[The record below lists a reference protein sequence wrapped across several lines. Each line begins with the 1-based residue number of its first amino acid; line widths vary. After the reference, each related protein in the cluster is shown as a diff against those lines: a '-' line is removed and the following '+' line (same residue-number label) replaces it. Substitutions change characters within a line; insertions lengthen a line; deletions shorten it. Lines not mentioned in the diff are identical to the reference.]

1 MDSEKVLIAGM
12 MLAAMVFLGKLL
24 IPIAQA
30 YSRRIEG
37 STPSTL
43 PSAEL
48 ADLEARVRELEAR
61 ESRVAELE
69 ERMDFSERMLA
80 QHRDQARLGAGE
92 AE

>member
-1 MDSEKVLIAGM
+1 MNGEQVLVAGM
-12 MLAAMVFLGKLL
+12 ILAAMVFLGKLL

-37 STPSTL
+37 ATPQAL
-43 PSAEL
+43 PSADL
-48 ADLEARVRELEAR
+48 ADLETRVRELEAR
-61 ESRVAELE
+61 EGRMAELE